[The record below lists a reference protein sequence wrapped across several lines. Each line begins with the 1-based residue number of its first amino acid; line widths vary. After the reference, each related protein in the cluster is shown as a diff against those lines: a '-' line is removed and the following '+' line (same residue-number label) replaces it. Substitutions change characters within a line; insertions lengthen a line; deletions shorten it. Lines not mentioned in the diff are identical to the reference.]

1 MRPEGARLVEGSSP
15 LARGLP
21 RLVPGGWRVEGIIPA
36 RAGFTRPPLASPSWP
51 PDHPRSRGVYA
62 HVRHE
67 RALAAGSSP
76 LARGLRLSR
85 STGEPVTRII
95 PARAGFTSDETVVWR
110 APADH
115 PRSRG
120 VYGPGC
126 GSRRERAGIIPARA
140 GFTLPGPRTGRW
152 RPDHPRS
159 RGVYTAHRTRTTDET
174 GSSPLAR
181 GLLRATY
188 GDMPVLGIIP
198 ARAGF
203 TATTSGPT
211 GCPWDHPRSRGV
223 YGSSASARPM
233 AAGSSPLARGLP
245 GGGDLIGQGGGIIPA
260 RAGFTSPPC
269 TRCARARDHPRSR
282 GVYSSC
288 MRVGTAS
295 VGSSPLARGLPVADP
310 AGLVGHGD
318 HPRSRGVYPRRRHRA
333 GGALG
338 SSPLARGL
346 PTKLPTSGKCTRII
360 PARAGFT
367 PAGARRRPY

>member
-1 MRPEGARLVEGSSP
+1 
-15 LARGLP
+15 
-21 RLVPGGWRVEGIIPA
+21 
-36 RAGFTRPPLASPSWP
+36 
-51 PDHPRSRGVYA
+51 
-62 HVRHE
+62 
-67 RALAAGSSP
+67 
-76 LARGLRLSR
+76 
-85 STGEPVTRII
+85 
-95 PARAGFTSDETVVWR
+95 
-110 APADH
+110 
-115 PRSRG
+115 
-120 VYGPGC
+120 
-126 GSRRERAGIIPARA
+126 
-140 GFTLPGPRTGRW
+140 
-152 RPDHPRS
+152 
-159 RGVYTAHRTRTTDET
+159 
-174 GSSPLAR
+174 
-181 GLLRATY
+181 
-188 GDMPVLGIIP
+188 
-198 ARAGF
+198 
-203 TATTSGPT
+203 
-211 GCPWDHPRSRGV
+211 
-223 YGSSASARPM
+223 M

-346 PTKLPTSGKCTRII
+346 LPPLRARWSDERII

-367 PAGARRRPY
+367 EEQRYRRRHPGDHPRSRGVYRHDAPPVWAWKGSSPLARGLRGGLEARGYREGIIPARAGFTCATPIRR

>member
-1 MRPEGARLVEGSSP
+1 MGTPIDGGIIPARAGFTRTGRARRSCAGGSSPLARGLPLRPPRPPTAPRIIPARAGFTPPGRGGPGGCPDHPRSRGVYRQPAAVTPGLNGSSPLARGLHLLRSRADHVRRIIPARAGFTTPGRGRGRASRDHPRSRGVYHVRPEGARLVEGSSP

-140 GFTLPGPRTGRW
+140 GFTAPRRARGRW
-152 RPDHPRS
+152 PRDHPRS
-159 RGVYTAHRTRTTDET
+159 RGVYLVAVTSSDRAA

-181 GLLRATY
+181 GLHPRRVL
-188 GDMPVLGIIP
+188 DVPVPGIIP

-203 TATTSGPT
+203 TA
-211 GCPWDHPRSRGV
+211 
-223 YGSSASARPM
+223 
-233 AAGSSPLARGLP
+233 
-245 GGGDLIGQGGGIIPA
+245 
-260 RAGFTSPPC
+260 RA
-269 TRCARARDHPRSR
+269 
-282 GVYSSC
+282 
-288 MRVGTAS
+288 
-295 VGSSPLARGLPVADP
+295 
-310 AGLVGHGD
+310 
-318 HPRSRGVYPRRRHRA
+318 
-333 GGALG
+333 
-338 SSPLARGL
+338 
-346 PTKLPTSGKCTRII
+346 
-360 PARAGFT
+360 
-367 PAGARRRPY
+367 